1 MERHRRRRR
10 NMARVT
16 IDLLERL
23 GRPIEDIIEAAFTED
38 NPDIIEELLNRGMSP
53 NIETKYGNLLQS
65 AIWHENPAVVQI
77 LIEHNVDPFKIDEAE
92 QLPDYLAGWHRIFGH
107 MTPLEIA
114 KKEGY
119 YEIVELLSDYIRVIM
134 IQRNRRRKLKNR
146 RIRTL
151 RSMQR
156 LSLSRGME
164 DRDSVFDNL
173 GHEPSL
179 FESISTHLSRIRP
192 TNI

>member
-1 MERHRRRRR
+1 MEGR
-10 NMARVT
+10 NMARIT

-53 NIETKYGNLLQS
+53 NIETIYGNLLQT
-65 AIWHENPAVVQI
+65 AIMYGNPDVVQI
-77 LIEHNVDPFKIDEAE
+77 LIEHNVDPFKMDKAE
-92 QLPDYLAGWHRIFGH
+92 QIPDYLLLRAGWNRMFGY

-114 KKEGY
+114 ENEGN
-119 YEIVELLSDYIRVIM
+119 YEIAELLSDYIRVIM
-134 IQRNRRRKLKNR
+134 IQRNRRRKLRNR

-151 RSMQR
+151 KSRQR
-156 LSLSRGME
+156 LNLSRGME
-164 DRDSVFDNL
+164 DRDSVFKYL
-173 GHEPSL
+173 SEPQL
-179 FESISTHLSRIRP
+179 MENISEHLSRIRP